1 MPLCPKHL
9 LQPRPPQN
17 PRFVPTAC
25 AAQPKVLT
33 NARVRRPS
41 IFRNDFSSR
50 TTFFR
55 MRRSSSPLNTSELFL
70 MLPSAKN
77 VDGMRAKVRPALR
90 PATGT
95 PYLNGK
101 PCHQARQAVSSQ
113 RSGLPSIR
121 HGSAPSSPA
130 DAAAKAPSSPGMSQP
145 ESPPAQKQ
153 RSPSPKRSSGYMRPA
168 KKKAE

>member
-25 AAQPKVLT
+25 AEQPKVLT

-41 IFRNDFSSR
+41 IFRL

-130 DAAAKAPSSPGMSQP
+130 DAAAKAPSSPGASQP
-145 ESPPAQKQ
+145 QSPPAQKQ
-153 RSPSPKRSSGYMRPA
+153 QSPSPKRSSGYMRPA